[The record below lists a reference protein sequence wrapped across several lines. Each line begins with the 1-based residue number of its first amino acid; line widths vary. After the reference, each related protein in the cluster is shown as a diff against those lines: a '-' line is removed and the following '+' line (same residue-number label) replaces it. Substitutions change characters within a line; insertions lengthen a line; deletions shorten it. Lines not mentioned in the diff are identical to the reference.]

1 MDYKTATELDGLS
14 IEEMLTQTSI
24 TNVSP
29 GARGRGLVEIFNRRV
44 GEIYDK
50 LQMNTRMGFIRTAQG
65 VFLDLLGPGLARQG
79 AIASVVDREDEAVK
93 FYSIGPLKTH
103 LPTGIIP
110 KATLISSASGA
121 IQFRVTE
128 DAPFDDVAD
137 HVYVSAVAMEVGTA
151 SRVGKDIL
159 TQHSLGVADV
169 MVTNTKAITTGE
181 DAEDDDN
188 YRFRLANKRA
198 QFEAA
203 NHDALR
209 ISMLPVAGVS
219 DIIIKEYPG
228 YIDVL
233 VLPSGNTV
241 QESVVQACE
250 FLGNRAKAGGIRL
263 VCRGPRMV
271 PFEVYVQIQLS
282 ETTPTSD
289 REMVKQAVK
298 NAILDYFDDIPLG
311 GTLIMSE
318 LSSRIQDSHAGVYDH
333 KVVCFNARR
342 SPQLLRNFKLVED
355 EMFMPDPE
363 STNAIVVT
371 VT

>member
-1 MDYKTATELDGLS
+1 MDYKTSTELDAMS

-29 GARGRGLVEIFNRRV
+29 GARGRGLVEIFNRRAS
-44 GEIYDK
+44 EIYDK

-79 AIASVVDREDEAVK
+79 AIASVVDHEDEAIK
-93 FYSIGPLKTH
+93 FYSIGPLKAQ

-110 KATLISSASGA
+110 EGTLVSNATGSV
-121 IQFRVTE
+121 QFRVVE
-128 DAPFDDVAD
+128 DAPFDDVTD
-137 HVYVSAVAMEVGTA
+137 HVYVSAVAMETGA
-151 SRVGKDIL
+151 GSRVGKDIL
-159 TQHSLGVADV
+159 TQHSLGVTDV
-169 MVTNTKAITTGE
+169 MVTNTKGITTGE
-181 DAEDDDN
+181 DAEEDDN

-241 QESVVQACE
+241 QESVIQACA

-271 PFEVYVQIQLS
+271 PFEIYVQAQLS
-282 ETTPTSD
+282 EATPSSD
-289 REMVKQAVK
+289 REVVKLAIK
-298 NAILDYFDDIPLG
+298 AAILDYFDDIPLG
-311 GTLIMSE
+311 GAMVISE

-333 KVVCFNARR
+333 KVICFNARR
-342 SPQLLRNFKLVED
+342 SPQLLRNFRLMED

-363 STNAIVVT
+363 ADNAIVVT